1 MIDKTLYQK
10 LEETEDTYK
19 ALQLKLADPEIF
31 SNQTEYQ
38 SITKKL
44 KKLEKTVEKF
54 NAYKKF
60 EEQIQG
66 GKEILKETEDAEMK
80 EMAQAEIE
88 EAEAGMPE
96 LVEELKL
103 LLLPKDPND
112 EKDILVEIRSGAG
125 GDEAAIFVG
134 DLYRMYTRFCDTVG
148 WTHKLVDYNDSEHG
162 GYKEVVFE
170 VHGED
175 VYSKF
180 KYESGVHRVQRVPAT
195 ESQGRVHTSTVTVAI
210 MPEID
215 DTINIELKPD
225 DLILTTSRAGG
236 AGGQNVNKVESAV
249 RIEHKPTGIVVK
261 CREERSQL
269 QNREKAMKMLKTK
282 LYEEERYR
290 QEQEQRSLRKNQVG
304 TGGREEKIRT
314 YNYKDDRVS
323 EHRIQTNFVLRT
335 IIEGGLGELFDTL
348 AAYDQKALLEELAA
362 GI

>member
-1 MIDKTLYQK
+1 MIDKILYQK
-10 LEETEDTYK
+10 LEETQDTYK
-19 ALQLKLADPEIF
+19 ALQMKLADPEIF
-31 SNQTEYQ
+31 SNQAEYQ
-38 SITKKL
+38 AITKKL
-44 KKLEKTVEKF
+44 KKLSKTVDRFSE
-54 NAYKKF
+54 YQKF
-60 EEQIQG
+60 EDQIKG
-66 GKEILKETEDAEMK
+66 AKEIIKETDDAEMK
-80 EMAQAEIE
+80 EMAQMEI
-88 EAEAGMPE
+88 AEADERMPE

-134 DLYRMYTRFCDTVG
+134 DLYRMYTKYCDTVG

-162 GYKEVVFE
+162 GFKEVVFE
-170 VHGED
+170 VHGEE

-195 ESQGRVHTSTVTVAI
+195 ESQGRIHTSTVTVAI

-215 DTINIELKPD
+215 DTIVIEIKPD
-225 DLILTTSRAGG
+225 DLIFTTSRAGG

-282 LYEEERYR
+282 LYDAERQR
-290 QEQEQRSLRKNQVG
+290 QELEQSSLRKNQVG

-323 EHRIQTNFVLRT
+323 EHRIQTNFVLKT

-362 GI
+362 GV

>member
-1 MIDKTLYQK
+1 
-10 LEETEDTYK
+10 
-19 ALQLKLADPEIF
+19 
-31 SNQTEYQ
+31 
-38 SITKKL
+38 
-44 KKLEKTVEKF
+44 
-54 NAYKKF
+54 
-60 EEQIQG
+60 
-66 GKEILKETEDAEMK
+66 
-80 EMAQAEIE
+80 
-88 EAEAGMPE
+88 
-96 LVEELKL
+96 
-103 LLLPKDPND
+103 
-112 EKDILVEIRSGAG
+112 
-125 GDEAAIFVG
+125 
-134 DLYRMYTRFCDTVG
+134 MYTRYCDTVG

-215 DTINIELKPD
+215 DNIVIEIKPD
-225 DLILTTSRAGG
+225 DLIFTTSRAGG

-290 QEQEQRSLRKNQVG
+290 KDQEQRSLRKNQVG

-348 AAYDQKALLEELAA
+348 AAYDQKALLEELSA
-362 GI
+362 GV

>member
-10 LEETEDTYK
+10 LEETEAAYK
-19 ALQLKLADPEIF
+19 SLQEKLADPEIF

-38 SITKKL
+38 AITKRL
-44 KKLEKTVEKF
+44 KKLEKTVDKF
-54 NAYKKF
+54 NAYRKF
-60 EEQIQG
+60 EDQVAG
-66 GKEILKETEDAEMK
+66 GKEILKETDDAEMK
-80 EMAQAEIE
+80 EMAQMEID
-88 EAEAGMPE
+88 EAQAAMPA
-96 LVEELKL
+96 LAEELKI

-125 GDEAAIFVG
+125 GDEASIFVG
-134 DLYRMYTRFCDTVG
+134 DLYRMYTRYCDTIG
-148 WTHKLVDYNDSEHG
+148 WTHKLVDFNDSEHG
-162 GYKEVVFE
+162 GYKEIVFE

-215 DTINIELKPD
+215 DNIEIEIKPD

-249 RIEHKPTGIVVK
+249 RIEHKPTGIVVQ

-282 LYEEERYR
+282 LYEEERYKK
-290 QEQEQRSLRKNQVG
+290 EQEQRNLRKNQVG

-323 EHRIQTNFVLRT
+323 EHRIQQNFVLKT
-335 IIEGGLGELFDTL
+335 VIEGGLEELFNTL
-348 AAYDQKALLEELAA
+348 IAYDQKALLEELAA
-362 GI
+362 G

>member
-1 MIDKTLYQK
+1 
-10 LEETEDTYK
+10 
-19 ALQLKLADPEIF
+19 
-31 SNQTEYQ
+31 
-38 SITKKL
+38 
-44 KKLEKTVEKF
+44 
-54 NAYKKF
+54 
-60 EEQIQG
+60 
-66 GKEILKETEDAEMK
+66 
-80 EMAQAEIE
+80 
-88 EAEAGMPE
+88 
-96 LVEELKL
+96 
-103 LLLPKDPND
+103 
-112 EKDILVEIRSGAG
+112 
-125 GDEAAIFVG
+125 
-134 DLYRMYTRFCDTVG
+134 MYTKYCDTVG

-162 GYKEVVFE
+162 GFKEVVFE
-170 VHGED
+170 VHGEE

-195 ESQGRVHTSTVTVAI
+195 ESQGRIHTSTVTVAI

-215 DTINIELKPD
+215 DTIVIEIKPD
-225 DLILTTSRAGG
+225 DLIFTTSRAGG

-282 LYEEERYR
+282 LYDAERQR
-290 QEQEQRSLRKNQVG
+290 QELEQSSLRKNQVG

-323 EHRIQTNFVLRT
+323 EHRIQTNFVLKT

-362 GI
+362 GV